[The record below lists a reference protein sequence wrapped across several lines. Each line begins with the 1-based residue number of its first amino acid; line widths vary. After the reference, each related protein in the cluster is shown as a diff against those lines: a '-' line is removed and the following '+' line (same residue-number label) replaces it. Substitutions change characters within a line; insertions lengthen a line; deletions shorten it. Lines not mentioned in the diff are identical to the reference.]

1 MTRREFI
8 ALLGSGAAVAPT
20 FLWPLAARA
29 QQAGVPVIG
38 YLQSGSP
45 EPTVAAAFRKG
56 LSEAGYDEGRNV
68 AIEYRWAEGQLDR
81 LPALAADLVRRR
93 VAVIAAPGSG
103 AAVLAAK
110 AATTTIPIVFST
122 ASDPVQLGL
131 VVSLNRP
138 GGNVTGFS
146 EMGAELGPKRLGIM
160 HELMPGAIR
169 FAMLVP
175 SGSPNDNPTV
185 ITNLQVA
192 ASAMGLQIEVFRA
205 PGASGTIG
213 DIDTAIENI
222 VQKRIDAILVFP
234 GGLFYD
240 LRKQFVAVMARHAI
254 PAIYWDRP
262 AVEAGGLMSYGSSVL
277 DLDRQVGVYAG
288 RILKGEKP
296 ADLPVQL
303 PTKFELVINLKAAKA
318 LGLTVPPTLLAL
330 ADEVIE

>member
-1 MTRREFI
+1 MNRRDLI
-8 ALLGSGAAVAPT
+8 TLLGGAAMLPV
-20 FLWPLAARA
+20 AARA
-29 QQAGVPVIG
+29 QQAGLPVIG

-68 AIEYRWAEGQLDR
+68 AIEYRWAEAQSDR

-93 VAVIAAPGSG
+93 VAVIATPGSG
-103 AAVLAAK
+103 VAALAAK
-110 AATTTIPIVFST
+110 AATTTIPIVFSL
-122 ASDPVQLGL
+122 AGDPVQVGL
-131 VVSLNRP
+131 VASLNRP

-146 EMGAELGPKRLGIM
+146 EMGEELGPKRLGIM

-169 FAMLVP
+169 FAMLVVSNSP
-175 SGSPNDNPTV
+175 SDNPTV
-185 ITNLQVA
+185 ITNQQVA

-205 PGASGTIG
+205 SGTIG
-213 DIDTAIENI
+213 DIDIVIGNI
-222 VQKRIDAILVFP
+222 VQKRVDAIVVFP
-234 GGLFYD
+234 GVLFYN
-240 LRKQFVAVMARHAI
+240 LREQFVAIMARHAI

-288 RILKGEKP
+288 RILKGERP
-296 ADLPVQL
+296 ADLPVLQ
-303 PTKFELVINLKAAKA
+303 PTKFEFVINLKTAKS
-318 LGLTVPPTLLAL
+318 LGLTVPPSLLAI